1 MIPAK
6 LLLLFLFPALL
17 FGADIEIST
26 KGLVCEFCGIG
37 IKKHFG
43 KLDSV
48 KKVTIDG
55 KANKTYLFLN
65 KDKQITDKLI
75 RETMKKAGYEAG
87 KIKRNEKNED

>member
-1 MIPAK
+1 MMNK

-17 FGADIEIST
+17 LGADIEILT

-48 KKVTIDG
+48 KKVTLDG
-55 KANKTYLFLN
+55 KKQTTHLFLN
-65 KDKQITDKLI
+65 KDQQITDKLI
-75 RETMKKAGYEAG
+75 RSTMKKAGFEAV
-87 KIKRNEKNED
+87 KIKRNETGVE

>member
-1 MIPAK
+1 MNK
-6 LLLLFLFPALL
+6 LLLLFLFPVLL
-17 FGADIEIST
+17 FGADIEIVT

-37 IKKHFG
+37 IKKHFS

-55 KANKTYLFLN
+55 DIHKTFLFLN

-75 RETMKKAGYEAG
+75 RKTMKNAGFEAG
-87 KIKRNEKNED
+87 EIKRKESQ